1 MLLMSLYAM
10 RCPPPCTPLSSTL
23 STANFR
29 SWPLFVTT
37 STLSPRLSVPDNCAG
52 STFIGLIVM
61 QPVIARDAHTT
72 VISRTE
78 LFIGTTSGEL
88 DHSVLACLRRGQEFI
103 DFSRSQRNDRRPDS
117 SGRTSQLPFSF
128 ARPWRRHFLPV

>member
-1 MLLMSLYAM
+1 MLRISLYAI

-72 VISRTE
+72 VINRTE
-78 LFIGTTSGEL
+78 LFIDTTSREL
-88 DHSVLACLRRGQEFI
+88 KHTVTSCPGCGQRFI
-103 DFSRSQRNDRRPDS
+103 E
-117 SGRTSQLPFSF
+117 SF
-128 ARPWRRHFLPV
+128 E